1 MPLFRNPFQARW
13 DAMSVSAKGILLVSS
28 GSMMLVAMALVIKQ
42 LGSTIPSIE
51 ILFFRSA
58 IGLLFVLPFF
68 GRNLMEPLRT
78 KRPGAHLIRGMLGAL
93 ANICFFW
100 TITHMLLADAVA
112 LQFSRPLFMLPL
124 AVLFLGESADL
135 RRWAIVMVGF
145 LGILI
150 YARPFTAGFDPGVFV
165 GAAGAVFSCWVVI
178 CIKWLA
184 KTEPTRVIMFYYSL
198 WTSVFALIPALYWW
212 VTPTPFELL
221 LLAAVGILGIY
232 GQGLVTHGYAL
243 AEAGVLVTLDYSR
256 VVYATILGY
265 LLFGEIP
272 GPWNFLGMGLI
283 VAASLWLVLSERMR
297 KAPPTARGA

>member
-1 MPLFRNPFQARW
+1 VPLFNNPFRARW
-13 DAMSVSAKGILLVSS
+13 DAMGVSAKALLLVSS
-28 GSMMLVAMALVIKQ
+28 GSLMLVAMALVIKQ
-42 LGSTIPSIE
+42 LGSRLPSIE

-58 IGLLFVLPFF
+58 VGLVFVMPFF
-68 GRNLMEPLRT
+68 ARNFMEPLRT
-78 KRPGAHLIRGMLGAL
+78 KRPGAHLIRGMMGAM
-93 ANICFFW
+93 ANVCFFW

-124 AVLFLGESADL
+124 AVLFLGETADL
-135 RRWAIVMVGF
+135 RRWLIVTVGF
-145 LGILI
+145 LGILV

-198 WTSVFALIPALYWW
+198 WTSVLTLIPALYWW
-212 VTPTPFELL
+212 VMPTPFELF

-232 GQGLVTHGYAL
+232 GQGLVTHGYTL

-256 VVYATILGY
+256 VVYAAILGY

-272 GPWNFLGMGLI
+272 GPWNFLGMALI
-283 VAASLWLVLSERMR
+283 VAASLWLVLSERRR
-297 KAPPTARGA
+297 KTPPTVAGP

>member
-1 MPLFRNPFQARW
+1 VPLFTPFRRRW
-13 DAMSVSAKGILLVSS
+13 DAMNNSSRGILLVTS
-28 GSMMLVAMALVIKQ
+28 GSMMLVGMALVIKL
-42 LGSTIPSIE
+42 LGTRLPSIE

-58 IGLLFVLPFF
+58 IGFLFVLPFF
-68 GRNLMEPLRT
+68 WRNILEPLRT
-78 KRPGAHLIRGMLGAL
+78 KRPGAHLIRGVMGAM

-135 RRWAIVMVGF
+135 RRWMIVTVGF
-145 LGILI
+145 LGIMV

-198 WTSVFALIPALYWW
+198 WTSVFAAIPAFYWW
-212 VTPTPFELL
+212 VWPTPFELV

-232 GQGLVTHGYAL
+232 GQGLVTHGYTL

-256 VVYATILGY
+256 VIYAAILGY

-272 GPWNFLGMGLI
+272 GPWNFLGMALI
-283 VAASLWLVLSERMR
+283 IAASLWLVLSERNARM
-297 KAPPTARGA
+297 KAT

>member
-1 MPLFRNPFQARW
+1 LPFFSNPFRARW
-13 DAMSVSAKGILLVSS
+13 TAMSNSSRGILLVST

-42 LGSTIPSIE
+42 LGSSIPSIE

-58 IGLLFVLPFF
+58 IGFLFVLPFF
-68 GRNLMEPLRT
+68 ARNLMEPLRT
-78 KRPGAHLIRGMLGAL
+78 KRPGAHLIRGIMGAM
-93 ANICFFW
+93 ANVCFFW

-112 LQFSRPLFMLPL
+112 LQFSRPPFMLPL

-135 RRWAIVMVGF
+135 RRSLIVMIGF
-145 LGILI
+145 LGIVV

-198 WTSVFALIPALYWW
+198 WTSVFAAIPALVWW

-221 LLAAVGILGIY
+221 MLAAVGILGIY
-232 GQGLVTHGYAL
+232 GQGLVTHGYTM

-256 VVYATILGY
+256 VVYAAILGY
-265 LLFGEIP
+265 LLFGEVP
-272 GPWNFLGMGLI
+272 GPWNFVGMALII
-283 VAASLWLVLSERMR
+283 VASLYLVLSER
-297 KAPPTARGA
+297 KPKPPTVAGP